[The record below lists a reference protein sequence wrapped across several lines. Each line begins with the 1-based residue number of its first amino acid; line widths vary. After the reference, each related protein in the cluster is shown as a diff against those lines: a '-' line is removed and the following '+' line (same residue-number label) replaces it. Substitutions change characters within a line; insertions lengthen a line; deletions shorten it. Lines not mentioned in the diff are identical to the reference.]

1 VTKATKSISNGVT
14 KSISNGVT
22 KLELGNL
29 FENFKT
35 DIMNTFG
42 SQIDTLK
49 AKKKQEEQD
58 QVLSIY
64 CPKCRKKHAPRDCPL
79 DKIQVCG
86 LCTDNHATN
95 DCPRLKELQATHI
108 EEGQGMESLYYL
120 APRKPWQPRFTG
132 MSQNFSPQ
140 FSQQFP

>member
-1 VTKATKSISNGVT
+1 
-14 KSISNGVT
+14 
-22 KLELGNL
+22 
-29 FENFKT
+29 
-35 DIMNTFG
+35 MNTFG

-64 CPKCRKKHAPRDCPL
+64 CPKCRKKHALRDCPL

-86 LCTDNHATN
+86 LCTDNHATD

-108 EEGQGMESLYYL
+108 EEGKGM
-120 APRKPWQPRFTG
+120 
-132 MSQNFSPQ
+132 
-140 FSQQFP
+140 